1 MDMTMTRT
9 RRPRW
14 PLAALGLLSAA
25 ALGTGVTACN
35 ADQILTENPKSV
47 IVPDNLYVDVAGFEA
62 GLNALY
68 AQVRRERYGQG
79 NDVNDIVATAT
90 SIGVDNGRGNY
101 LSPPERLFQEFG
113 VLNNPLNGFTNG
125 TWVLMY
131 QTINAANT
139 IITRAENPAVQWT
152 PAEKGRVIGE
162 ARLIRACA
170 YRHLSYLWGDVPVT
184 LEESNG
190 TNVRTDWDR
199 IPRDSVRRLIVNDL
213 LFAEANLPATS
224 SNPGKVTKGVAQ
236 HYLAEMYLTLN
247 DPASAEAKA
256 SAVINSGVYKL
267 ITARYGVKAS
277 QPGVAFMDQFQD
289 GNVNR
294 GQGNTEALWVLQY
307 AENVAGGGGSIMR
320 RSWVTRYE
328 SNGGMAL
335 APEYGGR
342 GIGRLAFTRY
352 ALNLYEASDVRGGPF
367 AIRRFYQYNTTAR
380 LPAGKKLGDT
390 LFTVM
395 ATEKVSDPLI
405 PSTRKWDWASTTD
418 PTGASQYN
426 DQPYIRLAE
435 TYLLLAEAQLKQGN
449 LIGAAASINVVRARA
464 NATPITAAQVTL
476 DFILDERSR
485 ELVTEEQRRYTLMRT
500 GTWLARTKLYNP
512 LAAVAVQPRD
522 SLLPIPQAVID
533 ANLTKLM
540 PQNPGY

>member
-1 MDMTMTRT
+1 MTRT

-14 PLAALGLLSAA
+14 HYAALTLLSAA
-25 ALGTGVTACN
+25 ALGVGVTACN
-35 ADQILTENPKSV
+35 ADDILTEHPESV
-47 IVPDNLYVDVAGFEA
+47 IVPDNLYVDLAGFEA

-79 NDVNDIVATAT
+79 NDVNDLVATAT

-113 VLNNPLNGFTNG
+113 VLNNPLNSFTNG
-125 TWVLMY
+125 TWTLMY

-139 IITRAENPAVQWT
+139 IINRAENPAVSWSAT
-152 PAEKGRVIGE
+152 DKARVIGE
-162 ARLIRACA
+162 ARLIRAWA

-190 TNVRTDWDR
+190 TNVRTDWER
-199 IPRDSVRRLIVNDL
+199 VPRDSVRRLIINDL
-213 LFAEANLPATS
+213 LYAEANLPATS
-224 SNPGKVTKGVAQ
+224 PNPGKVTKGVAQ
-236 HYLAEMYLTLN
+236 HYLAEMYLAMD
-247 DPASAEAKA
+247 DPASAETKA
-256 SAVINSGVYKL
+256 AAVINSGVYKL
-267 ITARYGVKAS
+267 ITARYGVNAS
-277 QPGVAFMDQFQD
+277 KPGVPFMDQFQE

-294 GQGNTEALWVLQY
+294 NQGNTEALWVLEY

-328 SNGGMAL
+328 TNRGMAL

-342 GIGRLAFTRY
+342 GIGRLALTRY
-352 ALNLYEASDVRGGPF
+352 ALNLYTATDDRGGPF
-367 AIRRFYQYNTTAR
+367 AIRKFYQFNNAAT
-380 LPAGKKLGDT
+380 LPTGKKVGDT
-390 LFTVM
+390 LFTAM
-395 ATEKVSDPLI
+395 PTEKVSDPLI
-405 PSTRKWDWASTTD
+405 PSTRKWDWASPTD
-418 PTGASQYN
+418 PTGAPQFN

-435 TYLLLAEAQLKQGN
+435 TYLLLAEAQLKLN
-449 LIGAAASINVVRARA
+449 KLPEAAATINVVRARA
-464 NATPITAAQVTL
+464 NAAPITAAQVTL

-500 GTWLARTKLYNP
+500 GTWLTRTKQFNP
-512 LAAVAVQPRD
+512 LAAVNVQPRD

-533 ANLTKLM
+533 ANLTKPM